1 MNDKSEMRECS
12 RICVDKNMPCPV
24 TLQIQKQV
32 GLKKDAL
39 KKEKEAKRGKGELAL
54 ELQRE
59 IEDLGESECRHW
71 IDYEED
77 LNCCLIAITKRDSA
91 PMSLREVGDRLN
103 LTFVRVKQIQDK
115 AIQKLTQ
122 EATRA
127 TTNISLFE
135 DYIREGGIFLNEAFK
150 NKELFED

>member
-24 TLQIQKQV
+24 NLQIQKQV

-77 LNCCLIAITKRDSA
+77 LNCVNIAIKNNGA
-91 PMSLREVGDRLN
+91 MKLREIAERLH
-103 LTFVRVKQIQDK
+103 LTPARVQQIEK
-115 AIQKLTQ
+115 SVLTKLKK
-122 EATRA
+122 
-127 TTNISLFE
+127 LM
-135 DYIREGGIFLNEAFK
+135 
-150 NKELFED
+150 